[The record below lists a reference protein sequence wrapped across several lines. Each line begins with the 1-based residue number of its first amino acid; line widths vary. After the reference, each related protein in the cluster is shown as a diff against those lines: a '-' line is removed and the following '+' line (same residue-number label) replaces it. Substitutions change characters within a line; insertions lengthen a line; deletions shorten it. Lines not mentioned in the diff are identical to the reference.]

1 VERKI
6 VRNTALLS
14 SANIFARAIGF
25 FYFIFL
31 GRMLGVE
38 NFGHYNFAL
47 ALVYNFYPVAD
58 FGVERLILRDLS
70 KDVQKS
76 QEYFQKIIPLR
87 LVLSLVSIVLVT
99 SLGII
104 LSKSSKDILNI
115 FIFAF
120 CLLPWTFNQLVAGI
134 GNAHEKMEVQSIV
147 AISSTGF
154 TAILG
159 GLIALLGGTVT
170 QILMAA
176 FFSNLLVS
184 FVMFKYLRKLGLV
197 FKIVI
202 DIGFWKKIL
211 KESWVFALIMIMAVF
226 YLRSSIVIVN
236 YFKGAY
242 FTGLY
247 SSAFKFIEASILIPQ
262 SFALALF
269 PQTARL
275 LGSNKEKLAK
285 NYLKSLAAIFA
296 FAVIYAL
303 FFILFSP
310 MIIKISY
317 GPSYLEAAA
326 VMRILSI
333 AAIIFFLNTLPGNII
348 QNSNRVKKFLPFAF
362 LNLILVIILCAVLVP
377 KYSIIGAAWAVI
389 GGEVFGLIINNWFV
403 FRILKGKND

>member
-1 VERKI
+1 MERKI

-159 GLIALLGGTVT
+159 GLIALFGGTVT
-170 QILMAA
+170 QILVAA
-176 FFSNLLVS
+176 FFSNLFVS
-184 FVMFKYLRKLGLV
+184 FFMFFYLKKLDLV
-197 FKIVI
+197 FKIDLDV
-202 DIGFWKKIL
+202 GFWKKIL

-226 YLRSSIVIVN
+226 YLRSSVVIVN

-242 FTGLY
+242 FTGIY

-275 LGSNKEKLAK
+275 LGSDKGKLAK

-362 LNLILVIILCAVLVP
+362 LNLILVIILCAILVP
-377 KYSIIGAAWAVI
+377 KYSVIGAAWAVI

>member
-1 VERKI
+1 MAGKVVK
-6 VRNTALLS
+6 NTLVLS
-14 SANIFARAIGF
+14 SANVLARAIGF
-25 FYFIFL
+25 FYFVFL
-31 GRMLGVE
+31 GRILGVE

-58 FGVERLILRDLS
+58 FGVERLILRDIS
-70 KDVQKS
+70 KDKNKA

-87 LVLSLVSIVLVT
+87 LSLSLISIILVT

-134 GNAHEKMEVQSIV
+134 GNAREKMEVQSIV

-159 GLIALLGGTVT
+159 GLIALFGGTVT
-170 QILMAA
+170 QILVAA
-176 FFSNLLVS
+176 FFSNLFVS
-184 FVMFKYLRKLGLV
+184 FFMFFYLKKLDLV
-197 FKIVI
+197 FKIDLDV
-202 DIGFWKKIL
+202 GFWKKIL

-226 YLRSSIVIVN
+226 YLRSSVVIVN

-242 FTGLY
+242 FTGIY

-362 LNLILVIILCAVLVP
+362 LNLILVIILCAILVP
-377 KYSIIGAAWAVI
+377 KYSVIGAAWAVI

>member
-134 GNAHEKMEVQSIV
+134 GNAREKMEVQSIV

-159 GLIALLGGTVT
+159 GLIALFGGTVT
-170 QILMAA
+170 QILVAA
-176 FFSNLLVS
+176 FFSNLFVS
-184 FVMFKYLRKLGLV
+184 FFMFFYLKKLDLV
-197 FKIVI
+197 FKIDLDV
-202 DIGFWKKIL
+202 GFWKKIL

-226 YLRSSIVIVN
+226 YLRSSVVIVN

-242 FTGLY
+242 FTGIY
-247 SSAFKFIEASILIPQ
+247 SSAFKFIEASILIPL

-275 LGSNKEKLAK
+275 LGSDKGKLTR

>member
-1 VERKI
+1 
-6 VRNTALLS
+6 
-14 SANIFARAIGF
+14 
-25 FYFIFL
+25 
-31 GRMLGVE
+31 
-38 NFGHYNFAL
+38 
-47 ALVYNFYPVAD
+47 
-58 FGVERLILRDLS
+58 
-70 KDVQKS
+70 
-76 QEYFQKIIPLR
+76 
-87 LVLSLVSIVLVT
+87 
-99 SLGII
+99 
-104 LSKSSKDILNI
+104 
-115 FIFAF
+115 
-120 CLLPWTFNQLVAGI
+120 
-134 GNAHEKMEVQSIV
+134 
-147 AISSTGF
+147 
-154 TAILG
+154 
-159 GLIALLGGTVT
+159 
-170 QILMAA
+170 
-176 FFSNLLVS
+176 
-184 FVMFKYLRKLGLV
+184 
-197 FKIVI
+197 
-202 DIGFWKKIL
+202 
-211 KESWVFALIMIMAVF
+211 MAVF

-275 LGSNKEKLAK
+275 LGSDKGKLAK

>member
-1 VERKI
+1 VAGK
-6 VRNTALLS
+6 VVKNTLVLS
-14 SANIFARAIGF
+14 SANVLARAIGF
-25 FYFIFL
+25 FYFVFL
-31 GRMLGVE
+31 GRILGVE

-58 FGVERLILRDLS
+58 FGVERLILRDIS
-70 KDVQKS
+70 KDKNKA

-87 LVLSLVSIVLVT
+87 LSLSLISIILVT
-99 SLGII
+99 FLGII
-104 LSKSSKDILNI
+104 LAKSGKDILNI
-115 FIFAF
+115 FVFAF

-159 GLIALLGGTVT
+159 GLIALFGGTVT
-170 QILMAA
+170 QILVAA
-176 FFSNLLVS
+176 FFSNLFVS
-184 FVMFKYLRKLGLV
+184 FFMFFYLKKLDLV
-197 FKIVI
+197 FKIDLDV
-202 DIGFWKKIL
+202 GFWKKIL

-362 LNLILVIILCAVLVP
+362 LNLILVIILCAILVP
-377 KYSIIGAAWAVI
+377 KYSVIGAAWAVI

>member
-134 GNAHEKMEVQSIV
+134 GNAREKMEVQSIV

-159 GLIALLGGTVT
+159 GLIALFGGTVT
-170 QILMAA
+170 QILVAA
-176 FFSNLLVS
+176 FFSNLFVS
-184 FVMFKYLRKLGLV
+184 FFMFFYLKKLDLV
-197 FKIVI
+197 FKIDLDV
-202 DIGFWKKIL
+202 GFWKKIL

-226 YLRSSIVIVN
+226 YLRSSVVIVN

-242 FTGLY
+242 FTGIY

-275 LGSNKEKLAK
+275 LGSDKGKLTR

-362 LNLILVIILCAVLVP
+362 LNLILVIILCAILVP
-377 KYSIIGAAWAVI
+377 KYSVIGAAWAVI

>member
-1 VERKI
+1 MERKI

-362 LNLILVIILCAVLVP
+362 LNLLFVTVLCIIFIP
-377 KYSIIGAAWAVI
+377 KYSIMGAAWAVI
-389 GGEVFGLIINNWFV
+389 GGEVFGLLINNWFV
-403 FRILKGKND
+403 FKILKN

>member
-1 VERKI
+1 VAGK
-6 VRNTALLS
+6 VVKNTLVLS
-14 SANIFARAIGF
+14 SANVLARAIGF
-25 FYFIFL
+25 FYFVFL
-31 GRMLGVE
+31 GRILGVE

-58 FGVERLILRDLS
+58 FGVERLILRDIS
-70 KDVQKS
+70 KDKNKA

-87 LVLSLVSIVLVT
+87 LSLSLISIILVT

-159 GLIALLGGTVT
+159 GLIALFGGTVT
-170 QILMAA
+170 QILVAA
-176 FFSNLLVS
+176 FFSNLFVS
-184 FVMFKYLRKLGLV
+184 FFMFFYLKKLDLV
-197 FKIVI
+197 FKIDLDV
-202 DIGFWKKIL
+202 GFWKKIL

-226 YLRSSIVIVN
+226 YLRSSVIMVN
-236 YFKGAY
+236 YFKGPY

-275 LGSNKEKLAK
+275 LSSDKKILAK
-285 NYLKSLAAIFA
+285 NYLKSLGLIFVFSIFYFLFFYIFAPLIINVSYGSTYLEAVSVMKILGIAAIF
-296 FAVIYAL
+296 
-303 FFILFSP
+303 
-310 MIIKISY
+310 
-317 GPSYLEAAA
+317 
-326 VMRILSI
+326 
-333 AAIIFFLNTLPGNII
+333 FFLNALPGNII
-348 QNSNRVKKFLPFAF
+348 QNSSKVRKFLIFAF
-362 LNLILVIILCAVLVP
+362 LNLALAILFCAILIP
-377 KYSIIGAAWAVI
+377 RFSITGAAWAVLL
-389 GGEVFGLIINNWFV
+389 GEVVGFIFNNYFV
-403 FRILKGKND
+403 FKILREKN

>member
-134 GNAHEKMEVQSIV
+134 GNAREKMEVQSIV

-159 GLIALLGGTVT
+159 GLIALFGGTVT
-170 QILMAA
+170 QILVAA
-176 FFSNLLVS
+176 FFSNLFVS
-184 FVMFKYLRKLGLV
+184 FFMFFYLKKLDLV
-197 FKIVI
+197 FKIDLDV
-202 DIGFWKKIL
+202 GFWKKIL

-226 YLRSSIVIVN
+226 YLRSSVVIVN

-362 LNLILVIILCAVLVP
+362 LNLILVIILCAILVP
-377 KYSIIGAAWAVI
+377 KYSVIGAAWAVI

>member
-1 VERKI
+1 MERKI

-159 GLIALLGGTVT
+159 GLIALFGGTVT
-170 QILMAA
+170 QILVAA
-176 FFSNLLVS
+176 FFSNLFVS
-184 FVMFKYLRKLGLV
+184 FFMFFYLKKLDLV
-197 FKIVI
+197 FKIDLDV
-202 DIGFWKKIL
+202 GFWKKIL

-348 QNSNRVKKFLPFAF
+348 QNSNKVKEFLPFAF

>member
-1 VERKI
+1 MAGKVVK
-6 VRNTALLS
+6 NTLVLS
-14 SANIFARAIGF
+14 SANVLARAIGF
-25 FYFIFL
+25 FYFVFL
-31 GRMLGVE
+31 GRILGVE

-58 FGVERLILRDLS
+58 FGVERLILRDIS
-70 KDVQKS
+70 KDKNKA

-87 LVLSLVSIVLVT
+87 LSLSLISIILVT
-99 SLGII
+99 FLGII

-134 GNAHEKMEVQSIV
+134 GNAREKMEVQSIV

-159 GLIALLGGTVT
+159 GLIALFGGTVT
-170 QILMAA
+170 QILVAA
-176 FFSNLLVS
+176 FFSNLFVS
-184 FVMFKYLRKLGLV
+184 FFMFFYLKKLDLV
-197 FKIVI
+197 FKIDLDV
-202 DIGFWKKIL
+202 GFWKKIL

>member
-1 VERKI
+1 MAGKVVK
-6 VRNTALLS
+6 NTLVLS
-14 SANIFARAIGF
+14 SANVLARAIGF
-25 FYFIFL
+25 FYFVFL
-31 GRMLGVE
+31 GRILGVE

-58 FGVERLILRDLS
+58 FGVERLILRDIS
-70 KDVQKS
+70 KDKNKA

-87 LVLSLVSIVLVT
+87 LSLSLISIILVT
-99 SLGII
+99 FLGII
-104 LSKSSKDILNI
+104 LAKSGKDILNI
-115 FIFAF
+115 FVFAF

-159 GLIALLGGTVT
+159 GLIALFGGTVT
-170 QILMAA
+170 QILVAA
-176 FFSNLLVS
+176 FFSNLFVS
-184 FVMFKYLRKLGLV
+184 FFMFFYLKKLDLV
-197 FKIVI
+197 FKIDLDV
-202 DIGFWKKIL
+202 GFWKKIL

-226 YLRSSIVIVN
+226 YLRSSVVIVN

-242 FTGLY
+242 FTGIY

-275 LGSNKEKLAK
+275 LGSDKGKLTR

-362 LNLILVIILCAVLVP
+362 LNLILVIILCAILVP
-377 KYSIIGAAWAVI
+377 KYSVIGAAWAVI

>member
-1 VERKI
+1 VAGK
-6 VRNTALLS
+6 VVKNTLVLS
-14 SANIFARAIGF
+14 SANVLARAIGF
-25 FYFIFL
+25 FYFVFL
-31 GRMLGVE
+31 GRILGVE

-58 FGVERLILRDLS
+58 FGVERLILRDIS
-70 KDVQKS
+70 KDKNKA

-87 LVLSLVSIVLVT
+87 LSLSLISIILVT
-99 SLGII
+99 FLGII
-104 LSKSSKDILNI
+104 LAKSGKDILNI
-115 FIFAF
+115 FVFAF

-159 GLIALLGGTVT
+159 GLIALFGGTVT
-170 QILMAA
+170 QILVAA
-176 FFSNLLVS
+176 FFSNLFVS
-184 FVMFKYLRKLGLV
+184 FFMFFYLKKLDLV
-197 FKIVI
+197 FKIDLDV
-202 DIGFWKKIL
+202 GFWKKIL

-226 YLRSSIVIVN
+226 YLRSSVVIVN

-242 FTGLY
+242 FTGIY

-275 LGSNKEKLAK
+275 LGSDKGKLTR

-362 LNLILVIILCAVLVP
+362 LNLILVIILCAILVP
-377 KYSIIGAAWAVI
+377 KYSVIGAAWAVI

>member
-1 VERKI
+1 VAGK
-6 VRNTALLS
+6 VVKNTLVLS
-14 SANIFARAIGF
+14 SANVLARAIGF
-25 FYFIFL
+25 FYFVFL
-31 GRMLGVE
+31 GRILGVE

-58 FGVERLILRDLS
+58 FGVERLILRDIS
-70 KDVQKS
+70 KDKNKA

-87 LVLSLVSIVLVT
+87 LSLSLISIILVT

-159 GLIALLGGTVT
+159 GLIALFGGTVT
-170 QILMAA
+170 QILVAA
-176 FFSNLLVS
+176 FFSNLFVS
-184 FVMFKYLRKLGLV
+184 FFMFFYLKKLDLV
-197 FKIVI
+197 FKIDLDV
-202 DIGFWKKIL
+202 GFWKKIL

-226 YLRSSIVIVN
+226 YLRSSVVIVN

-242 FTGLY
+242 FTGIY

-275 LGSNKEKLAK
+275 LGSDKGKLTR

-362 LNLILVIILCAVLVP
+362 LNLILVIILCAILVP
-377 KYSIIGAAWAVI
+377 KYSVIGAAWAVI